1 METILSAG
9 EVAGAISAV
18 LALLALVLWRPL
30 KAARKRR
37 MEYRK
42 AIIEKLDRI
51 IDDVADLQ
59 YERLSQAHDFYTTR
73 GWCPTSKKDQLCRM
87 YKSYTAKGRNHLSA
101 HYEQDI
107 LDLPETP
114 AEKEE
119 KQ

>member
-1 METILSAG
+1 M
-9 EVAGAISAV
+9 AGAISAV

-42 AIIEKLDRI
+42 ANHEKLDRI

-87 YKSYTAKGRNHLSA
+87 YKSYRARGAT
-101 HYEQDI
+101 I
-107 LDLPETP
+107 
-114 AEKEE
+114 
-119 KQ
+119 